1 MNHWPF
7 IVAAYAIVLGGSIAL
22 AAWAYI
28 SMRRAEAQADEITR
42 R

>member
-7 IVAAYAIVLGGSIAL
+7 ISAAYAIVLGGSL
-22 AAWAYI
+22 VLTGWAWA
-28 SMRRAEAQADEITR
+28 SMRHAERRADEITR

>member
-7 IVAAYAIVLGGSIAL
+7 IIAAYSIVLGGSTVL
-22 AAWAYI
+22 TAWAWV
-28 SMRRAEAQADEITR
+28 SMRSAERLADEITR

>member
-7 IVAAYAIVLGGSIAL
+7 IIAAYAIVLGGTIAL
-22 AAWAYI
+22 TIWAWC
-28 SMRRAEAQADEITR
+28 SMRSAERLADEVTR